1 MPEISSAKTPVERA
15 VSTVARAS
23 VAARKAT
30 ATVKKDRFL
39 GALFAGGKTIVV
51 SFAKTGYALWLQAT
65 GLICAIFAVRYGSAL
80 FHEYQAN
87 HFSDRHR
94 FWTFA
99 IFTVVFTWFTVL
111 SFVKA
116 RRMMKRK

>member
-1 MPEISSAKTPVERA
+1 MPEISTAKTPVERA
-15 VSTVARAS
+15 VTTATKVTVAAKRATS
-23 VAARKAT
+23 T
-30 ATVKKDRFL
+30 IKKDRFL
-39 GALFAGGKTIVV
+39 GALFAGGKTIVL
-51 SFAKTGYALWLQAT
+51 SFARAGYALWLQAT

-99 IFTVVFTWFTVL
+99 IFTVVFVWFTGL
-111 SFVKA
+111 SFIKA
-116 RRMMKRK
+116 QRMMRRK